1 MVDNILTD
9 EQINEAKKHVPCVA
23 GDPNRENP
31 GCVRIAYEW
40 LDAQAKTVSPIRSAY
55 AIKHLIEKWGARY
68 VSQYDVEVA
77 AYLHPQ
83 IKGKYPYYNISSK
96 LTLPSEQRLAGIE
109 EAFTQMNYRDRPMY
123 ESYKYR
129 ESV

>member
-1 MVDNILTD
+1 MEDNTLTD
-9 EQINEAKKHVPCVA
+9 EQINEAKKRVPCVA
-23 GDPNRENP
+23 GDPNKNSP

-40 LDAQAKTVSPIRSAY
+40 LDAQVKTVSPMKRAY

-96 LTLPSEQRLAGIE
+96 LTQPNEQRLVGIE
-109 EAFTQMNYRDRPMY
+109 EALTHMSYRDHRTY
-123 ESYKYR
+123 ENYTYK
-129 ESV
+129 EGV